1 MPLYIT
7 KKPIYTHMEAVH
19 THTHRKT
26 KLSMRV
32 FREAFTD
39 EAGLELNFKGR
50 QNFKKERRAGVISDQ
65 VTPLAIAQNGAKHGT
80 S

>member
-1 MPLYIT
+1 MYI
-7 KKPIYTHMEAVH
+7 HMEA
-19 THTHRKT
+19 THTEKQNSV
-26 KLSMRV
+26 LARV

-50 QNFKKERRAGVISDQ
+50 QNFKKGRGGVISYQ
-65 VTPLAIAQNGAKHGT
+65 ITPLAQNRAKHGT

>member
-1 MPLYIT
+1 
-7 KKPIYTHMEAVH
+7 
-19 THTHRKT
+19 
-26 KLSMRV
+26 MRV

-50 QNFKKERRAGVISDQ
+50 QNFKKERRGGVISDQ
-65 VTPLAIAQNGAKHGT
+65 VPPLAIAQNGAKHGT